1 MLSFAEAY
9 DPLWEARVYKD
20 GRKIET
26 VKSIPL
32 YSVINGFWINET
44 GNLEIV
50 IRYKHGWFKIGL
62 MISGLTFAGCIGY
75 LFFDWRREKGDGW
88 IKKIDEKVKEI
99 RQKLF

>member
-1 MLSFAEAY
+1 
-9 DPLWEARVYKD
+9 
-20 GRKIET
+20 
-26 VKSIPL
+26 
-32 YSVINGFWINET
+32 
-44 GNLEIV
+44 
-50 IRYKHGWFKIGL
+50 